1 MKIYP
6 TLILM
11 LITFSSYAQFSIT
24 GKVLNKADNK
34 PIANAVAFLNKTG
47 IANNTNTNGDF
58 ALNNISGG
66 QYLLTVTI
74 VGYSRYTLPVTL
86 TADMHLPDIELS
98 PKTDTLAEVAIKGKA
113 HVSPYYYTFRN
124 DFLGSTLFAR
134 QCKIINPWVIHFS
147 NTDTIGNYTAKSN
160 GFIDIENDA
169 LGYRI
174 KLLLNFFTKQDKTN
188 NPDHTNRTDYDGES
202 YFEEMKGTPQ
212 QEHEWQKNRMECYQG
227 SQMQFLRAVLSGN
240 AKQQGFLI
248 KKAYLKKNPYYNP
261 MGIYDDPMNDEYL
274 YKIKDT
280 VLKEQDILRKTDK
293 HGLFAIA
300 RVDSNPNSC
309 LYVEYLGAKTN
320 KHQAR
325 IPWIWG
331 ITESYILFD
340 KPYAVFDYHGV
351 INTHGNITFTGFL
364 GKARIANQLPEDF
377 EPGQ

>member
-1 MKIYP
+1 
-6 TLILM
+6 M

-24 GKVLNKADNK
+24 GKVLNKADKK

-47 IANNTNTNGDF
+47 IASNTDNNGSFT
-58 ALNNISGG
+58 LNNITPG
-66 QYLLTVTI
+66 QYLLLITI
-74 VGYSRYTLPVTL
+74 VGYERYKLPVTL

-98 PKTDTLAEVAIKGKA
+98 PKTDTLAEVAVKGK
-113 HVSPYYYTFRN
+113 VKISPYYYTFRN

-134 QCKIINPWVIHFS
+134 QCEITNPWVIHFS
-147 NTDTIGNYTAKSN
+147 NTDMGDYTAKSN
-160 GFIDIENDA
+160 NFIEIENDA

-174 KLLLNFFTKQDKTN
+174 KLLLNFFTRKLKTN
-188 NPDHTNRTDYDGES
+188 SADHADRTDYDGVS
-202 YFEEMKGTPQ
+202 YFEEMKGTPE
-212 QEHEWQKNRMECYQG
+212 QEHQWQKNRMECYQG

-240 AKQQGFLI
+240 ARQQGYLI
-248 KKAYLKKNPYYNP
+248 KKAYLKKNPQYDP
-261 MGIYDDPMNDEYL
+261 IEIYDDPFDDPYL

-280 VLKEQDILRKTDK
+280 VIKEQDILRRTDK

-309 LYVEYLGAKTN
+309 LYVEYLGAKTA
-320 KHQAR
+320 KKQPR
-325 IPWIWG
+325 VPWIWRS
-331 ITESYILFD
+331 TQSYILFD

-364 GKARIANQLPEDF
+364 GEARIANQLPEDF